1 MYKIQ
6 QITRENFCET
16 SLDGYIRTQSVTE
29 VYRKINGLYKLV
41 HHPFTDD
48 WSPQRK
54 REKAL
59 EILGEEFI
67 TYGAFDGDRV
77 IGFVMLNK
85 TPKGD
90 RVILHSFQVH
100 REYRHQGIGR
110 SLFATAVQAGK
121 QLGARR
127 LYISACS
134 SKETVAFYYAMGCK
148 LTKDVIPEMVE
159 DEPYDLQ
166 MEYKIDD

>member
-1 MYKIQ
+1 LYKIQ

-16 SLDGYIRTQSVTE
+16 SLDGYIRTQNVTE

-77 IGFVMLNK
+77 IGFVITAALSSIAV
-85 TPKGD
+85 P
-90 RVILHSFQVH
+90 ILYPICLAIES
-100 REYRHQGIGR
+100 IGGE
-110 SLFATAVQAGK
+110 TW
-121 QLGARR
+121 
-127 LYISACS
+127 
-134 SKETVAFYYAMGCK
+134 KE
-148 LTKDVIPEMVE
+148 
-159 DEPYDLQ
+159 
-166 MEYKIDD
+166 